1 VILLSLSIGIGLA
14 GLYVEK
20 IVDGDL
26 RKFDQCQ
33 KGIYT
38 GYNMQLTL
46 IITTSIIL
54 NILVS

>member
-1 VILLSLSIGIGLA
+1 LSIGIGLA

-33 KGIYT
+33 TGIYT